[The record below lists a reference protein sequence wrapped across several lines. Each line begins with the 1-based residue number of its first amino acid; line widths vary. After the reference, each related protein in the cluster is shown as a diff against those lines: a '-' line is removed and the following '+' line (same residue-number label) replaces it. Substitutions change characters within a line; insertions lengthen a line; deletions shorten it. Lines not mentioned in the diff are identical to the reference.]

1 VQLVSRGF
9 RHRPVSISPL
19 TPTWGERRLG
29 QREQTMAVY
38 RYSGTI
44 DLEADLVL
52 AYGPVQSAQWSVI
65 LPRIQAER
73 ARARARAGLPGD

>member
-1 VQLVSRGF
+1 
-9 RHRPVSISPL
+9 VSISPL